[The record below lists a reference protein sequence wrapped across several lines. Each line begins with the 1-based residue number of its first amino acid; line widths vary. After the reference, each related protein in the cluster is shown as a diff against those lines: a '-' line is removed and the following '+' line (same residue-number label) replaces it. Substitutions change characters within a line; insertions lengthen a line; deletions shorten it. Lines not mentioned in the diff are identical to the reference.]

1 MGLTAMAAIGSAS
14 IVSCPAPPPGSVVVA
29 TVGGGVSA
37 TTYTCAGL
45 TFSNFLVT
53 DALNVPAGTSMALVS
68 ATFDN
73 VLGIV
78 NLGFNPNLTLQALVQ
93 DIHFSFQVTGGVS
106 QIDAALGGSNSGM
119 TERACSSTIDLQG
132 GVCSGGLATQLAVIT
147 VNSGESVTSSL
158 FARTSPLYIFKDINK
173 GLNSE
178 LTSFS
183 ESFHTPVPEPMTL
196 SMMGLGLLGLGLA
209 RRRQQG
215 KK

>member
-1 MGLTAMAAIGSAS
+1 MNKRIFGILVGLTAMAAIGSAS
-14 IVSCPAPPPGSVVVA
+14 IVNCPAPPPGAVVVA

-93 DIHFSFQVTGGVS
+93 DIHFSFQVTGESTSASCVF
-106 QIDAALGGSNSGM
+106 M
-119 TERACSSTIDLQG
+119 TVFEF
-132 GVCSGGLATQLAVIT
+132 CSGEL
-147 VNSGESVTSSL
+147 SS
-158 FARTSPLYIFKDINK
+158 FLYRPPILC
-173 GLNSE
+173 G
-178 LTSFS
+178 
-183 ESFHTPVPEPMTL
+183 V
-196 SMMGLGLLGLGLA
+196 
-209 RRRQQG
+209 
-215 KK
+215 